1 MPQIGH
7 SPGADAFESGCIGQA
22 YCTAVLDSEP
32 ASLLVKKK
40 ADTAAPAANTK
51 RSILPAITSGEDRV
65 VKGPSE
71 VASGV

>member
-1 MPQIGH
+1 
-7 SPGADAFESGCIGQA
+7 
-22 YCTAVLDSEP
+22 
-32 ASLLVKKK
+32 LLVKKK

-65 VKGPSE
+65 VKGPSD